1 MMATTKNEYHFEG
14 EAECG
19 AEGSGAESPPRLP
32 PLGYAHP
39 ALSPSHSR
47 SYQELRPAAA
57 HARDMQAYAHLEE
70 VFKPG
75 TPGSTD
81 GAYLRRSSPDLSPS
95 PERRDDFRHY
105 ETYAPAPQPPPYSHD
120 HHHHVDHGGG
130 GGGGAVYSRCAYAAG
145 SPYFGNGAE
154 ITAQPQ
160 IWTSSAG
167 GSPQYGGGVVLG
179 EEYAEAGA
187 EAAGAGGGGAGGGSL
202 PAFSARFGGAF
213 ACATSRPNPVY
224 GAGALTAQPYSHQ
237 EVWNLESN
245 RRPQMSASASLSAI
259 DMAEF
264 FTEGRECV
272 NCGAIHTPLWR
283 RDGTGHYLCNACG
296 LYNKMNGM
304 NRPLKQPRRLVR
316 QRLAAPHA
324 PPHDMGTK
332 RPGMSCTNC
341 QTTTTSLW
349 RRNSLGETV
358 CNACG
363 LYYKLHNIN
372 RPLAMKKDS
381 IQTRKRKPKNSIKAE
396 RNIKAAVQRTV
407 TSGVKIENLL
417 ESGSGATG
425 GARSPLALNY
435 YVQHAL
441 KVEEPP
447 PAHAHAAHAAHHA
460 HAAHAGHAAH
470 AAHQLYDDEYRRA
483 ADERLERPTVVSM
496 GS

>member
-1 MMATTKNEYHFEG
+1 MATTKNEYQFEG

-19 AEGSGAESPPRLP
+19 AEGSGGDAESPPPLP
-32 PLGYAHP
+32 AFGYAP
-39 ALSPSHSR
+39 GALSPSHSR
-47 SYQELRPAAA
+47 SYQELRPA

-75 TPGSTD
+75 GGSTD

-95 PERRDDFRHY
+95 PERRDDFRAHY
-105 ETYAPAPQPPPYSHD
+105 DYAPAPPPYSHD
-120 HHHHVDHGGG
+120 HHHHVDGGGGG
-130 GGGGAVYSRCAYAAG
+130 GGGGAVYSRCAYAGG
-145 SPYFGNGAE
+145 SPYFGNGTE
-154 ITAQPQ
+154 ISTQPQ
-160 IWTSSAG
+160 IWPSSAG
-167 GSPQYGGGVVLG
+167 GSPSYGGGVVLG
-179 EEYAEAGA
+179 EEYAEAAGA
-187 EAAGAGGGGAGGGSL
+187 EGAGGAGGGGGAGGSL

-213 ACATSRPNPVY
+213 ACATSRPNTVY
-224 GAGALTAQPYSHQ
+224 GAAPPYSHQ

-245 RRPQMSASASLSAI
+245 RRPQMSAAASLSA
-259 DMAEF
+259 MAA
-264 FTEGRECV
+264 EGAPP
-272 NCGAIHTPLWR
+272 GADFYKGFLF
-283 RDGTGHYLCNACG
+283 
-296 LYNKMNGM
+296 NGM
-304 NRPLKQPRRLVR
+304 ASSHALPAPAPLAHPAHQPSTPSDYKQKKG
-316 QRLAAPHA
+316 
-324 PPHDMGTK
+324 MGTK

-396 RNIKAAVQRTV
+396 RSIKASVQRAV
-407 TSGVKIENLL
+407 TSSGVKIENLL
-417 ESGSGATG
+417 DSGAAAG
-425 GARSPLALNY
+425 SGARSPLSLNY

-447 PAHAHAAHAAHHA
+447 PAHSAHAAHAPHA
-460 HAAHAGHAAH
+460 PHVTHAAHAQHAH
-470 AAHQLYDDEYRRA
+470 APHALYDEEYRRA

>member
-1 MMATTKNEYHFEG
+1 MLHETWPNAWHKTESFELEALFAEVNNNCLKEG

-105 ETYAPAPQPPPYSHD
+105 EGYAPAPQPPPYSHD

-145 SPYFGNGAE
+145 SPYFGNGTDIA
-154 ITAQPQ
+154 AQPQ

-167 GSPQYGGGVVLG
+167 GSPQYGGGGGVVLG
-179 EEYAEAGA
+179 EEYAEGGA
-187 EAAGAGGGGAGGGSL
+187 EAGGAAGGGAAGGGSL

-224 GAGALTAQPYSHQ
+224 GAGALAAQPYSHQ

-245 RRPQMSASASLSAI
+245 RRPQMSASASLSA
-259 DMAEF
+259 MAA
-264 FTEGRECV
+264 EGAPP
-272 NCGAIHTPLWR
+272 GADFYKGFLF
-283 RDGTGHYLCNACG
+283 
-296 LYNKMNGM
+296 NGM
-304 NRPLKQPRRLVR
+304 AASHLPAPAPLAHPAHQPSTPSDYKQKKG
-316 QRLAAPHA
+316 
-324 PPHDMGTK
+324 MGTK
-332 RPGMSCTNC
+332 RPGMACTNC

-417 ESGSGATG
+417 EGGGGASG

-441 KVEEPP
+441 KAEEPP
-447 PAHAHAAHAAHHA
+447 PAHAHGAPHLHA
-460 HAAHAGHAAH
+460 HAAH

>member
-1 MMATTKNEYHFEG
+1 
-14 EAECG
+14 
-19 AEGSGAESPPRLP
+19 
-32 PLGYAHP
+32 
-39 ALSPSHSR
+39 
-47 SYQELRPAAA
+47 
-57 HARDMQAYAHLEE
+57 
-70 VFKPG
+70 
-75 TPGSTD
+75 
-81 GAYLRRSSPDLSPS
+81 
-95 PERRDDFRHY
+95 
-105 ETYAPAPQPPPYSHD
+105 
-120 HHHHVDHGGG
+120 
-130 GGGGAVYSRCAYAAG
+130 
-145 SPYFGNGAE
+145 
-154 ITAQPQ
+154 
-160 IWTSSAG
+160 
-167 GSPQYGGGVVLG
+167 
-179 EEYAEAGA
+179 
-187 EAAGAGGGGAGGGSL
+187 
-202 PAFSARFGGAF
+202 
-213 ACATSRPNPVY
+213 
-224 GAGALTAQPYSHQ
+224 
-237 EVWNLESN
+237 
-245 RRPQMSASASLSAI
+245 
-259 DMAEF
+259 MAEF

-316 QRLAAPHA
+316 QRLAAAHA
-324 PPHDMGTK
+324 PPHDVRNMCSLTPRPPRSREIRARRAPARTARSRSAQRSVTLVLVAVAAEGAPPGADFYKGFLFNGMASSHALPAPAPLAHPAHQPSTPSDYKQKKGMGTK

-396 RNIKAAVQRTV
+396 RSIKASVQRAV
-407 TSGVKIENLL
+407 TSSGVKIENLL
-417 ESGSGATG
+417 DSGAAAG
-425 GARSPLALNY
+425 SGARSPLSLNY

-447 PAHAHAAHAAHHA
+447 PAHSAHAAHVPHA
-460 HAAHAGHAAH
+460 SHVTHAAHAQHAH
-470 AAHQLYDDEYRRA
+470 APHALYDEEYRRA